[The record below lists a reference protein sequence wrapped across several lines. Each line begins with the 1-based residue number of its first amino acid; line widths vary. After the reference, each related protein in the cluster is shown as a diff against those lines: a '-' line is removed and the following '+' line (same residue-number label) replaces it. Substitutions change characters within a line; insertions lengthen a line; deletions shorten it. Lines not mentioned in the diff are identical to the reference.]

1 MLWNLWGETTIDI
14 SLWYALVQWRD
25 MFTENGYLMYVAC
38 QRSWLMVIQIISCIF
53 KVSKNQHKNSWVCE
67 LIYIIVSSLNKVNF
81 SRSIFSY
88 SRKVTNLIMWQC
100 WLNVSVVVMIM
111 MLMVTNTY
119 LVCATC
125 QAVL

>member
-38 QRSWLMVIQIISCIF
+38 QHSWLMVIQIISCIF

-67 LIYIIVSSLNKVNF
+67 LILYYTQFIK
-81 SRSIFSY
+81 
-88 SRKVTNLIMWQC
+88 QG
-100 WLNVSVVVMIM
+100 
-111 MLMVTNTY
+111 
-119 LVCATC
+119 
-125 QAVL
+125 